1 MFCGF
6 CEDYCPT
13 GAMTMTDFYELAD
26 TNREGLIYPGYRLT
40 KHPSIQGRRDIDCYH
55 LIQLFVRMIDYID
68 L

>member
-1 MFCGF
+1 
-6 CEDYCPT
+6 
-13 GAMTMTDFYELAD
+13 MTMTDFYELAD